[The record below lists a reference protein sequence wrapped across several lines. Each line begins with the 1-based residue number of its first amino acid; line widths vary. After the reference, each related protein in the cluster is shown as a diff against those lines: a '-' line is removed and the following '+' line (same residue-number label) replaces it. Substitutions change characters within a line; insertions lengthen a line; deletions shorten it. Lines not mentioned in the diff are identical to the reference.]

1 MPQFYPEHTPST
13 DDSFT
18 QGYLDAAEW
27 LLDED
32 LDRSKVRGWTKA
44 AIAKAAVECKAFQ
57 EANGDDLGRY
67 QDTTGRDLGSAGH
80 DFFLTRNGHGA
91 GYWDRGDDA
100 CLTRLTDAAKGCG
113 EADPYLWRGRLNWG

>member
-13 DDSFT
+13 VDSFT
-18 QGYLDAAEW
+18 KGYLDAAEW
-27 LLDED
+27 LLDD

-57 EANGDDLGRY
+57 GANAADLGLY
-67 QDTTGRDLGSAGH
+67 EESTGRDMSSAGH

-91 GYWDRGDDA
+91 GFWDRGDDA
-100 CLTRLTDAAKGCG
+100 CLTRLTDAAKVCG